1 MSREAQKIKKMLFG
15 YVIKKKKKKR
25 CAFHFFHIAMPACL
39 FTQALG
45 TTPKETITRVKRG
58 NVLTLLHKQE
68 MDFQDFS
75 LSYA

>member
-1 MSREAQKIKKMLFG
+1 
-15 YVIKKKKKKR
+15 
-25 CAFHFFHIAMPACL
+25 MPACL

-58 NVLTLLHKQE
+58 SILTLLHKQE

-75 LSYA
+75 LSYARGTDQINGVKHRRTALFFFFPCVNHFNP